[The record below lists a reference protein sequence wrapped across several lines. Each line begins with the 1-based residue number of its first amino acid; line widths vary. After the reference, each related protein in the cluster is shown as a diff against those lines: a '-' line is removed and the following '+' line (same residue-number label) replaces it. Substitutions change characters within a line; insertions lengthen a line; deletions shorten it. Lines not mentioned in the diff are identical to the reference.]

1 MEEYKNIVRKLRIEE
16 NGKGVKES
24 KTSKLSAEREG
35 ENLMESY
42 CLPTMV
48 LKGNDKP
55 LSIKVLPS

>member
-24 KTSKLSAEREG
+24 KTSKQSTERAG
-35 ENLMESY
+35 ENLMEFDG
-42 CLPTMV
+42 LPTMV

-55 LSIKVLPS
+55 LSNKMLPP